1 MRKGAGSLT
10 HVNMACCGLG
20 DEGEV
25 LRLVAAGVKGSKTIQ
40 SVHFSG
46 NQLKISTVE
55 KIRQVLGVHKVE
67 REV

>member
-10 HVNMACCGLG
+10 HMNMACCGLG

-25 LRLVAAGVKGSKTIQ
+25 LRLVADGVKSSKTLQ

-55 KIRQVLGVHKVE
+55 KIRQVLGVHKVD